1 MQYRPHGKSKKQS
14 QKTLFSKYDAILNSM
29 KNAYYRRI
37 RRLILEQ
44 QKDKLK

>member
-1 MQYRPHGKSKKQS
+1 MQPGKSNKRDKNI
-14 QKTLFSKYDAILNSM
+14 LFSKYDAILNSM

-44 QKDKLK
+44 QKEKLK